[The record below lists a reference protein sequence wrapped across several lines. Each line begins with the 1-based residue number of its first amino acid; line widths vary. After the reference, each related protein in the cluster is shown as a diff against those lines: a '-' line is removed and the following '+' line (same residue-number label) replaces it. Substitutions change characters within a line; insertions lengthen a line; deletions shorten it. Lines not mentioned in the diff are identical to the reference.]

1 MHYLQEYVAQTGNLD
16 PPASQLQE
24 LASKMEE
31 PIAVVR
37 QWFIRRQSQEYR
49 GSRRREQEALLQG
62 QEYRDSRRR
71 EREALL
77 EERFVQN
84 RYPKKAASEE
94 IAQEI
99 GESSLYVRNWFARRS
114 VRFHATSERRTLNLS
129 FFCRRSREKA
139 LTNEKHPEPPTSDVV
154 LSPGSATL

>member
-1 MHYLQEYVAQTGNLD
+1 MQYLQEYVAQTGNLD

-49 GSRRREQEALLQG
+49 GSRRRE
-62 QEYRDSRRR
+62 
-71 EREALL
+71 REALL

-99 GESSLYVRNWFARRS
+99 GESSLYVRNWFARR
-114 VRFHATSERRTLNLS
+114 
-129 FFCRRSREKA
+129 RSREKA